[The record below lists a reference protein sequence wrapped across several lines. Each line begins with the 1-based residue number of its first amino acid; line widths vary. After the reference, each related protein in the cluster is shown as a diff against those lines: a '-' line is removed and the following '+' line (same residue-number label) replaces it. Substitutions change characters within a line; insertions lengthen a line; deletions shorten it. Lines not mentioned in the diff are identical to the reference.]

1 MMKDEYKTKEQLIN
15 ELVELR
21 HQIAARDTS
30 EGEYKHVEGALRESD
45 GRRCFL
51 LDDVL
56 GSSAVGTFILDRDLR
71 VTWVNQALERYFGLR
86 RDELIGKDKRKL
98 IRERIKYI
106 FEYPETFAEK
116 VLTTYDNNT
125 YVEIFECHVLPEGER
140 EERWLDHWSQPIQ
153 AGLYAGGRVEHYFD
167 ITKRK
172 MLEEKLE
179 DSEKKYRELFQ
190 GSPDAIAQ
198 IDKEGRF
205 LTANATVGESLGVP
219 LEELIGKTFFEVMPQ
234 DVAQRRL
241 QMVIKALDKGQK
253 QIFEDERVGKC
264 FNNIVVPIK
273 VPGQKDTVQVIA
285 RDITERKQAE
295 VERNELEQRAQ
306 LASHL
311 ATVGEMASGIAHE
324 INNPL
329 TSVIGFAQLLMQEDV
344 PEDTKEYARIINDG
358 AQRVANIVKRLL
370 TFARQQKLER
380 TYIDINQIIETT
392 LQLRAYEMETNNIE
406 VITHLDPDLPWT
418 TADASQLQQVFLN
431 IIMNAENEMGKAHGR
446 GKLWIKTEAIDN
458 TIRISFKDD
467 GPGVARENLGRLFD
481 PFFTTRSVGEGTGLG
496 LSICHGIIAEHNGR
510 LYVKSKPGKGAT
522 FIVELPIITEEK
534 QLGLV
539 ESATDEFKKRVR
551 ARILVVD
558 DEPATLQLLSQIL
571 AGEGYEVETVDN
583 ATDALERIK
592 LGRYSLIVLDI
603 KLPGMSGL
611 ELYKSIQE
619 IAQSLARR
627 VIFITGDVMGTDTK
641 GFLYKTKAPYISKPF
656 NIEQLKK
663 DIHRILIERS

>member
-1 MMKDEYKTKEQLIN
+1 MKDEDEIKEQMLN
-15 ELVELR
+15 ELLQLR
-21 HQIAARDTS
+21 HRIAELEAL
-30 EGEYKHVEGALRESD
+30 EAGFKQVEEALRECDRGYRILFEQSRD
-45 GRRCFL
+45 AIFISSREGKFIDVNQSMLDLLGYTREEMLGMNVRKIYAS
-51 LDDVL
+51 LDDRNRFQQETETKESVIDYEMKL
-56 GSSAVGTFILDRDLR
+56 RKKDGT
-71 VTWVNQALERYFGLR
+71 
-86 RDELIGKDKRKL
+86 
-98 IRERIKYI
+98 
-106 FEYPETFAEK
+106 K
-116 VLTTYDNNT
+116 VDCLTTSSVRYNDDGSILGYQGIN
-125 YVEIFECHVLPEGER
+125 R
-140 EERWLDHWSQPIQ
+140 
-153 AGLYAGGRVEHYFD
+153 D
-167 ITKRK
+167 ITERK
-172 MLEEKLE
+172 VLEEKLKE
-179 DSEKKYRELFQ
+179 SEKKYRELFQ
-190 GSPDAIAQ
+190 GSTDAIAQ

-205 LTANATVGESLGVP
+205 LTANDAMVESLGVP
-219 LEELIGKTFFEVMPQ
+219 LKELIGKTFFEVMPQ

-253 QIFEDERVGKC
+253 QIFEDEREGKC

-324 INNPL
+324 VNNPL
-329 TSVIGFAQLLMQEDV
+329 TGVIGFAQLLMQKDV
-344 PEDTKEYARIINDG
+344 SEDTKEYARIINDG

-496 LSICHGIIAEHNGR
+496 LSICHGIVTEHNGR